1 MHTSPAQDTE
11 SKEVKFMEVRLNFG
25 IRVQFS
31 GTEQFIPVLFLLGD
45 TDAKLVWENK
55 KMYVCWIKVYKVY
68 KTVVL

>member
-1 MHTSPAQDTE
+1 
-11 SKEVKFMEVRLNFG
+11 MEVRLKFG

-45 TDAKLVWENK
+45 TDAKLVCENK
-55 KMYVCWIKVYKVY
+55 KMYVCWIKVYKVH